1 IRRPEELSL
10 LWPVEEK
17 KKKKDKDAEEE
28 VCDITRAPLPSG
40 TIPTLANGM
49 PAFFAEAP
57 ETEAAYKM
65 LAVSQPAPAPE
76 TIAKLYRSTN
86 IMEKAQI
93 NS

>member
-1 IRRPEELSL
+1 MCRHLFIC
-10 LWPVEEK
+10 
-17 KKKKDKDAEEE
+17 AN
-28 VCDITRAPLPSG
+28 AG

-57 ETEAAYKM
+57 DTEAAYKM
-65 LAVSQPAPAPE
+65 LAVSQPVPAPE

-93 NS
+93 NSRQASLFSFLVGAS